1 MTYLTD
7 DDDETYKNQI
17 KELLQGLKEPE
28 DTKQGIFMKYK
39 KILKIYGMCLFLGFL
54 SFSPSFSASQ
64 CTKFYNL
71 IFLCQK

>member
-39 KILKIYGMCLFLGFL
+39 KILKI
-54 SFSPSFSASQ
+54 
-64 CTKFYNL
+64 
-71 IFLCQK
+71 